1 MQCTDVIEKVTWFQ
15 FETVHISWILFAI
28 ILRFFAFVLATAVEV
43 LIVASDGLWD
53 VIDSFS
59 VAAQLFI
66 ENAME

>member
-1 MQCTDVIEKVTWFQ
+1 LDPFC
-15 FETVHISWILFAI
+15 H

-66 ENAME
+66 ESAME